1 MTHALSK
8 GLLLGGG
15 YQIGDIKGMGNI
27 DMGVYTTYYEN
38 SY

>member
-15 YQIGDIKGMGNI
+15 DIKGMGNI
-27 DMGVYTTYYEN
+27 DMGVYAM
-38 SY
+38 